1 MLQFFNPALL
11 LGALAFLVPLIIH
24 LLNRQRF
31 KRRAWAA
38 MEFLLAAYK
47 KQRRRVRTEN
57 LLLLLLRCLIPILL
71 ALAIARPV
79 LRSAA
84 GLLGIGSTAH
94 HVLVVDASYS
104 MGVEP
109 PGSPSPFA
117 QAKSLATRLIDRIAK
132 QSGHKISIIVSGVR
146 PTTPVLDDLNMT
158 RAKAQLAALG
168 RPQDT
173 ASDLTAALV
182 TAAELVENG
191 TDPEYRV
198 HVFTDLQVRALE
210 LDKTADPSK
219 PAPGDQPPPDAPPG
233 TTPEVGDAAF
243 RDSAAD
249 AVERLRKKAELT
261 FFDVGPNDGA
271 GQIDNVQVTDLR
283 LLDPLAV
290 VRTPMPLQVS
300 LHNRGQSPRAVQVTI
315 EIDGGAPA
323 RQAVTL
329 EAGADKSV
337 EFPLTFLETGLRTVK
352 ASIEG
357 DGLDAD
363 DVRYLV
369 VEVRDRVKL
378 LLVEGSDETETPLQ
392 DASHL
397 RAILDPADGDGDP
410 ALTPFQPRVIDTLQ
424 FWSGNEPFADY
435 DLIALCNVE
444 AVPAEIA
451 DKLKNAMQA
460 GTSLFV
466 MLGGRVKADSYN
478 ANLYLAGSGPL
489 PMQLQSVLGFTPL
502 GDESYGTEIVDPD
515 HPIFADLGEVFRDI
529 FQQLPIYKFVASGA
543 DTLSKDARVIAR
555 LRDPQQS
562 PLLTVGTWG
571 EARVAVL
578 ATSITRRPDRW
589 NDLQLE
595 MIAFQVLHPLARW
608 LTVPT
613 SSQYNVV
620 VGSVLGASLRDRP
633 RDVAYLTSER
643 AGSLRI
649 PTGEDGRPLPG
660 SRYALPPCRD
670 TAFSGIYLADLQVE
684 KDGVL
689 LPRQLPF
696 AVNVE
701 AVEGD
706 LRYAAHGVV
715 RDRLGVDRIYR
726 DLPAEGSSTIE
737 SGASELG
744 PTLLLAAFLFLLGE
758 GALARYV
765 STRRG

>member
-1 MLQFFNPALL
+1 MLTFFNPALL

-31 KRRAWAA
+31 RRRAWAA

-132 QSGHKISIIVSGVR
+132 QSGHKVSIVVSGVR

-168 RPQDT
+168 RPYDT
-173 ASDLTAALV
+173 ASDLTAALIA
-182 TAAELVENG
+182 AAELVENG

-198 HVFTDLQVRALE
+198 YVFTDLQVRALD
-210 LDKTADPSK
+210 LDKSPDPAR

-233 TTPEVGDAAF
+233 TPPPVGDAAF

-249 AVERLRKKAELT
+249 AVERLRKKSELT

-271 GQIDNVQVTDLR
+271 GQIDNVQVTDLH

-290 VRTPMPLQVS
+290 VRTPLPLQVS
-300 LHNRGQSPRAVQVTI
+300 LHNRGTSPRAVQVTV

-329 EAGADKSV
+329 EASADKSV

-352 ASIEG
+352 ASIDG

-378 LLVEGSDETETPLQ
+378 LLVEGSDETEAPLQ

-410 ALTPFQPRVIDTLQ
+410 TLTPFQPRVIDTLQ
-424 FWSGNEPFADY
+424 FWTGNEPFADY

-451 DKLKNAMQA
+451 EKLQNAMQA

-478 ANLYLAGSGPL
+478 ANLYVAGRGPL
-489 PMQLQSVLGFTPL
+489 PMQLHGVLGFTPL
-502 GDESYGTEIVDPD
+502 GDQSYGTEIVDPD
-515 HPIFADLGEVFRDI
+515 HPVFADLGEVFRDI
-529 FQQLPIYKFVASGA
+529 FQQLPIYKFFACDV

-571 EARVAVL
+571 EGRVAVL

-595 MIAFQVLHPLARW
+595 MIAFQFLHPLARW

-620 VGSVLGASLRDRP
+620 VGSALGASLRDRP

-643 AGSLRI
+643 AGSTRI

-706 LRYAAHGVV
+706 LRYAAHSVV
-715 RDRLGVDRIYR
+715 HDRLGVDRIYR
-726 DLPAEGSSTIE
+726 DLPAEGSSSIE